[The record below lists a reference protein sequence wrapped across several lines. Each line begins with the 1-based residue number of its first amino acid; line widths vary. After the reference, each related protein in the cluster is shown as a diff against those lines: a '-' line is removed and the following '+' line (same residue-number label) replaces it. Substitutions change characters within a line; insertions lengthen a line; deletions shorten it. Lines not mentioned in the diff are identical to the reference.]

1 MILLFSEEGGWKLD
15 KKPRVLVTRRIPQEG
30 LNILEES
37 CQVEVSE
44 YDGVLPREILLQ
56 KVKGVDGILCLLT
69 DNIDRKVMEA
79 AGQSLRVISNYAVGY
94 DNIDIEE
101 ATRRRIMVTN
111 TPGVLTETT
120 ADLTWALLMAVA
132 RRIAEGDRFVRE
144 GKFKEWEP
152 LLFLGDDVY
161 GATLGIIGLGR
172 IGQAVARRA
181 RGFNMQVIYFS
192 HHRLEDKEKE
202 LGVTYYPFL
211 ELLAQSDFITLHVP
225 LTRETYH
232 LIGEEELKMMKKES
246 YLINTSRGSVIDEK
260 ALIRALKEGWIRGA
274 ALDVF
279 EQEPQVEPELLE
291 LEEVVLTPHLG
302 SASRTT
308 RTKMAILAANNL
320 ALALRGEIPPYLVN
334 LDVVK

>member
-1 MILLFSEEGGWKLD
+1 MD

-144 GKFKEWEP
+144 GKFREWEP